1 MGTFS
6 FKLKIKYMNNS
17 EMLVSAFSNK
27 ELKTLV
33 MALAAY
39 NKLDRRETRSDLME
53 KLVNGFLRSNELE
66 AEVIERIV
74 RRNPY
79 DSSIPKSY
87 WGTANGK
94 AYLAEMEEASTKA
107 YSY

>member
-1 MGTFS
+1 
-6 FKLKIKYMNNS
+6 MNNS

-39 NKLDRRETRSDLME
+39 NKLDRRETRTDLME
-53 KLVNGFLRSNELE
+53 KLVDGFLRSNELE
-66 AEVIERIV
+66 AQVIERIV
-74 RRNPY
+74 RTNPY
-79 DSSIPKSY
+79 DNSIPQSY

>member
-33 MALAAY
+33 MALASY
-39 NKLDRRETRSDLME
+39 NKVDRRETRTDLME
-53 KLVNGFLRSNELE
+53 KLVDGFLRSNELE
-66 AEVIERIV
+66 AQVIERIV
-74 RRNPY
+74 RTNPY
-79 DSSIPKSY
+79 DNSIPQSY

>member
-1 MGTFS
+1 
-6 FKLKIKYMNNS
+6 MNNS
-17 EMLVSAFSNK
+17 EMLVSALSNK

-39 NKLDRRETRSDLME
+39 NKIDTRERRTELLD
-53 KLVNGFLRSNELE
+53 KLVSGFLLSNELE
-66 AEVIERIV
+66 ADVIERTA
-74 RRNPY
+74 RKNPY
-79 DSSIPKSY
+79 DKSIPNQY

-107 YSY
+107 FSY

>member
-6 FKLKIKYMNNS
+6 FKLKIKYMSNS

-39 NKLDRRETRSDLME
+39 NKLDRRETRSDLMG
-53 KLVNGFLRSNELE
+53 KLVDGFLRSNELE
-66 AEVIERIV
+66 AQVIERIV
-74 RRNPY
+74 RTNPY
-79 DSSIPKSY
+79 DNSIPQSY

>member
-1 MGTFS
+1 MS
-6 FKLKIKYMNNS
+6 NS

-33 MALAAY
+33 MALASY
-39 NKLDRRETRSDLME
+39 NKVDRRETRTDLME
-53 KLVNGFLRSNELE
+53 KLVDGFLRSNELE
-66 AEVIERIV
+66 AQVIERIV
-74 RRNPY
+74 RTNPY
-79 DSSIPKSY
+79 DNSIPQSY

>member
-1 MGTFS
+1 
-6 FKLKIKYMNNS
+6 MNMSNCDL
-17 EMLVSAFSNK
+17 LVSAFSNK

-39 NKLDRRETRSDLME
+39 NKIDKRENRTDLME
-53 KLVNGFLRSNELE
+53 KLINGFLHSNDLE
-66 AEVIERIV
+66 AEVIERTA
-74 RRNPY
+74 RKNPY
-79 DSSIPKSY
+79 DKSIPKQY

-94 AYLAEMEEASTKA
+94 AYLAELEEASTRA

>member
-1 MGTFS
+1 LGTFS

-66 AEVIERIV
+66 AQVIERIV

>member
-1 MGTFS
+1 
-6 FKLKIKYMNNS
+6 
-17 EMLVSAFSNK
+17 MLVSAFSNK

-39 NKLDRRETRSDLME
+39 NKVDRRETRTDLME
-53 KLVNGFLRSNELE
+53 KLVDGFLRSNELE
-66 AEVIERIV
+66 AQVIERIV
-74 RRNPY
+74 RTNPY
-79 DSSIPKSY
+79 DNSIPQSY

>member
-1 MGTFS
+1 
-6 FKLKIKYMNNS
+6 MNNS

-39 NKLDRRETRSDLME
+39 NKVDRRETRTDLME
-53 KLVNGFLRSNELE
+53 KLVDGFLRSNELE
-66 AEVIERIV
+66 AQVIERIV
-74 RRNPY
+74 RTNPY
-79 DSSIPKSY
+79 DNSIPQSY

>member
-1 MGTFS
+1 
-6 FKLKIKYMNNS
+6 MNNS

-33 MALAAY
+33 MALASY
-39 NKLDRRETRSDLME
+39 NKLDRRETRTDLME
-53 KLVNGFLRSNELE
+53 KLVDGFLRSNELE
-66 AEVIERIV
+66 AQVIERIV
-74 RRNPY
+74 RTNPY
-79 DSSIPKSY
+79 DNSIPQSY

>member
-1 MGTFS
+1 MS
-6 FKLKIKYMNNS
+6 NS

-39 NKLDRRETRSDLME
+39 NKLDRRETRTDLME
-53 KLVNGFLRSNELE
+53 KLVDGFLRSNELE
-66 AEVIERIV
+66 AQVIERIV
-74 RRNPY
+74 RTNPY
-79 DSSIPKSY
+79 DNSIPQSY

>member
-1 MGTFS
+1 
-6 FKLKIKYMNNS
+6 
-17 EMLVSAFSNK
+17 MLVSAFSNK

-39 NKLDRRETRSDLME
+39 NKLDRRETRTDLME
-53 KLVNGFLRSNELE
+53 KLVDGFLRSNELE
-66 AEVIERIV
+66 AQVIERIV
-74 RRNPY
+74 RTNPY
-79 DSSIPKSY
+79 DNSIPQSY

>member
-1 MGTFS
+1 MGTFY

-39 NKLDRRETRSDLME
+39 NKIDKRDRRTELLD
-53 KLVNGFLRSNELE
+53 KLVSGFLLSNELE
-66 AEVIERIV
+66 AEVIERTA
-74 RRNPY
+74 RKNPY
-79 DSSIPKSY
+79 DNSIPKAY
-87 WGTANGK
+87 WGTASGK

>member
-1 MGTFS
+1 
-6 FKLKIKYMNNS
+6 MNNS

-53 KLVNGFLRSNELE
+53 KLVDGFLRSNELE
-66 AEVIERIV
+66 AQVIERIV
-74 RRNPY
+74 RTNPY
-79 DSSIPKSY
+79 DNSIPQSY

>member
-1 MGTFS
+1 
-6 FKLKIKYMNNS
+6 MNNS

-33 MALAAY
+33 MALASY
-39 NKLDRRETRSDLME
+39 NKVDRRETRTDLME

-66 AEVIERIV
+66 VQVIERIV
-74 RRNPY
+74 RTNPY
-79 DSSIPKSY
+79 DNSIPQSY

>member
-1 MGTFS
+1 
-6 FKLKIKYMNNS
+6 MNNS

-33 MALAAY
+33 MALASY
-39 NKLDRRETRSDLME
+39 NKVDRRETRTDLME
-53 KLVNGFLRSNELE
+53 KLVDGFLRSNELE
-66 AEVIERIV
+66 AQVIERIV
-74 RRNPY
+74 RTNPY
-79 DSSIPKSY
+79 DNSIPQSY

>member
-1 MGTFS
+1 
-6 FKLKIKYMNNS
+6 
-17 EMLVSAFSNK
+17 
-27 ELKTLV
+27 

-39 NKLDRRETRSDLME
+39 NKLDRRETRTDLME
-53 KLVNGFLRSNELE
+53 KLVDGFLRSNELE
-66 AEVIERIV
+66 AQVIERIV
-74 RRNPY
+74 RTNPY
-79 DSSIPKSY
+79 DNSIPQSY

>member
-1 MGTFS
+1 
-6 FKLKIKYMNNS
+6 MNMSNCDL
-17 EMLVSAFSNK
+17 LVSAFSNK

-39 NKLDRRETRSDLME
+39 NKLDKRETRTDLME
-53 KLVNGFLRSNELE
+53 KLVNGFLRSNDLE
-66 AEVIERIV
+66 AEVIGRSEDIERIA
-74 RRNPY
+74 RQNPY
-79 DSSIPKSY
+79 DKRIPKQY

-94 AYLAEMEEASTKA
+94 AYLAELEEADTEA

>member
-1 MGTFS
+1 MS
-6 FKLKIKYMNNS
+6 NS

-39 NKLDRRETRSDLME
+39 NKLDRRETRSDLMG
-53 KLVNGFLRSNELE
+53 KLVDGFLRSNELE
-66 AEVIERIV
+66 AQVIERIV
-74 RRNPY
+74 RTNPY
-79 DSSIPKSY
+79 DNSIPQSY

>member
-1 MGTFS
+1 LGTFS
-6 FKLKIKYMNNS
+6 FKLKIMYMNNS

-39 NKLDRRETRSDLME
+39 NKLDRRETRTDLME
-53 KLVNGFLRSNELE
+53 KLVDGFLRSNELE
-66 AEVIERIV
+66 AQVIERIV
-74 RRNPY
+74 RTNPY
-79 DSSIPKSY
+79 DNSIPKSY

>member
-1 MGTFS
+1 LGTFS

>member
-6 FKLKIKYMNNS
+6 FKLKIKYMSNS

-39 NKLDRRETRSDLME
+39 NKLDRRETRTDLME
-53 KLVNGFLRSNELE
+53 KLVDGFLRSNELE

-74 RRNPY
+74 RKNPY
-79 DSSIPKSY
+79 DNSIPKSY

>member
-1 MGTFS
+1 LGTFS

-66 AEVIERIV
+66 AQVIERIV
-74 RRNPY
+74 RTNPY
-79 DSSIPKSY
+79 DSIPKSY